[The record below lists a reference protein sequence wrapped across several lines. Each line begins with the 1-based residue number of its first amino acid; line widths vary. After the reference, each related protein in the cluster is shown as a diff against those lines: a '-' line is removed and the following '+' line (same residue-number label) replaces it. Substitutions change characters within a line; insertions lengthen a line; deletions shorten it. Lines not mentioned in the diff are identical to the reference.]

1 MKLSLFIVLIVS
13 MIALM
18 SRRVSCVNPA
28 EPYRTCSAVTN
39 LTISNQSQLDIFLT
53 DTSLYDNSTKCIQL
67 SLIGNTFNVNLLQLM
82 EINLGTNGSLA
93 ITGGDSEVSINCSI
107 NVTYQG
113 ELRDMLQPISRA
125 HLILFDGLRF
135 TECPV
140 PIVIEEVYNVMIL
153 NCVFL

>member
-1 MKLSLFIVLIVS
+1 MKLSLFTVLIVS

-28 EPYRTCSAVTN
+28 EPYRTCSVTN

-67 SLIGNTFNVNLLQLM
+67 LLIGNTFNVNLLQLM
-82 EINLGTNGSLA
+82 RINLGTNGSLA

-107 NVTYQG
+107 NVTDQE

-125 HLILFDGLRF
+125 HLVLFDGLRF
-135 TECPV
+135 TKCPV
-140 PIVIEEVYNVMIL
+140 PIVIEEVHNVMIL